1 MEQVAVMWNGFIN
14 HAYWSSHH
22 TVTYYIYAPDTTNHK
37 NHQSPLLILPT
48 LMPPIS
54 LPLWRS
60 FLLYNLDSISVSNSW
75 TVEQKHWPILDRCSF
90 ATDEVPINEH
100 SMTAWT
106 LSYTYKGSR
115 SFFSWS
121 AYEKRHMTRDRHECE
136 SGCDDAMME
145 WCGALWKLGKLVL
158 CYQWDRYEPDNGT
171 AAVI

>member
-1 MEQVAVMWNGFIN
+1 MEQVAVMWDGFIH

-100 SMTAWT
+100 GMTAWI

-115 SFFSWS
+115 RFFLAEVPMRRGTWHVIDMSVRAGVMTQWWNGVVLCESLASWS
-121 AYEKRHMTRDRHECE
+121 FAISEI
-136 SGCDDAMME
+136 
-145 WCGALWKLGKLVL
+145 
-158 CYQWDRYEPDNGT
+158 GT
-171 AAVI
+171 SQITARQL